1 MRGGWEA
8 TGDGSTVGSLAGEGL
23 RIKSRF
29 GGPETG
35 KQLQRMTDRTVSL
48 FTEGLGVEDS
58 CDAVHL
64 YMANQVAWALNPMWL
79 REGLWR
85 RRPA

>member
-1 MRGGWEA
+1 MRGGWDA

-23 RIKSRF
+23 RKSR
-29 GGPETG
+29 GPETG
-35 KQLQRMTDRTVSL
+35 KQLQGMTERTMSL

-64 YMANQVAWALNPMWL
+64 YMANQVAWALNPTWL
-79 REGLWR
+79 REGLWE
-85 RRPA
+85 A